1 MDAGLTLISTGLALA
16 TLCAL
21 HGTARAWLAAP
32 TEDRRHRDRPPAPL
46 RLLWPAVR
54 IAAHWSGPH
63 IPIGWRE
70 RTARRLQQAELDLAA
85 TPQQWLAGAVLLALL
100 MPVLLGGAAAALAPP
115 LAQTATVIGFTLG
128 AAWAPLWLR
137 DEIARRRR
145 AILRELPL
153 YLDVITLGVECGCG
167 LAGAIA
173 VAVEKAPPS
182 PLRRALQRFLRE
194 VRAGRTRVDA
204 LRSLETYLDMPAV
217 TALTSALV
225 QAESAGSSL
234 GTALRAQAEQRSQE
248 RFARAEKLAM
258 EAPVK
263 LLAPLILCIF
273 PCTFIVLGF
282 PVVVR
287 LLEGM

>member
-1 MDAGLTLISTGLALA
+1 MDAGLTLISTGLAVA

-21 HGTARAWLAAP
+21 QGTARACRTAP
-32 TEDRRHRDRPPAPL
+32 AEDRRHLDRPPAPL
-46 RLLWPAVR
+46 RVVWPAVR

-63 IPIGWRE
+63 IPVGWRE

-85 TPQQWLAGAVLLALL
+85 TPQQWLAGVVLLAVL
-100 MPVLLGGAAAALAPP
+100 MSVLLGGAAAALAPP
-115 LAQTATVIGFTLG
+115 LTQTATVVGFTLG

-137 DEIARRRR
+137 DEIAHRRR

-167 LAGAIA
+167 LAGAIV

-194 VRAGRTRVDA
+194 VRAGRTRIDA
-204 LRSLETYLDMPAV
+204 LRSLEAYLDMPAV

-234 GTALRAQAEQRSQE
+234 GTTLRAQAEQRSHE

-282 PVVVR
+282 PVAVR